1 MGDAGNRI
9 GRDTMKRAKL
19 AEILRNDYVQIAIL
33 VVIVIVSA
41 VAFWFGLRAALKT
54 EYPLLAVA
62 SGSMRP
68 TLQVGDLI
76 VVQGVNANDIKAAP
90 EPEGDIIVFRK
101 PTNPRELIV
110 HRAIDK
116 FRKDGIWYF
125 KTKGDYNKGP
135 DNWLEG
141 GVRETDVIGR
151 AIGPSVPLLGYVTL
165 FVQSPLGIPVIVSI
179 ILVLALVEYVSL
191 RKKVEANRP

>member
-9 GRDTMKRAKL
+9 ERDTMKRAKL

-41 VAFWFGLRAALKT
+41 LTFWFGLRAALKT

-76 VVQGVNANDIKAAP
+76 IVQGVNANDIKAAP

-110 HRAIDK
+110 HRAVDVENK
-116 FRKDGIWYF
+116 GGVLYF
-125 KTKGDYNKGP
+125 TTKGDYNTGEDVWDLP
-135 DNWLEG
+135 
-141 GVRETDVIGR
+141 ETDVIGK

-179 ILVLALVEYVSL
+179 IVVLALVEYVSL
-191 RKKVEANRP
+191 RKTVEANRP

>member
-9 GRDTMKRAKL
+9 ERDTMKRAKL

-33 VVIVIVSA
+33 VVIVVVSA
-41 VAFWFGLRAALKT
+41 VAFWFGLRTALKT
-54 EYPLLAVA
+54 GYPLLAVA

-76 VVQGVNANDIKAAP
+76 VVQGVNAGDIKAAP
-90 EPEGDIIVFRK
+90 KDAPEPGDIIVFHK

-110 HRAIDK
+110 HRAVEK
-116 FRKDGIWYF
+116 FLEDGTWYF
-125 KTKGDYNKGP
+125 KTWGDNNIGP
-135 DNWLEG
+135 DNWELP
-141 GVRETDVIGR
+141 ETNVIGK

-179 ILVLALVEYVSL
+179 VLVLALVEYVSL
-191 RKKVEANRP
+191 RKKESVA